1 MIFSFIVRYS
11 HETLFGDVDYRI
23 QIFSTLTEFVDIK
36 LVNLLSTL
44 PIFHM
49 LRDNILMT
57 IIRITYGSKI
67 NFETLKFIRLTL
79 EYKKRYDMADG
90 NLLIQIR

>member
-1 MIFSFIVRYS
+1 M
-11 HETLFGDVDYRI
+11 
-23 QIFSTLTEFVDIK
+23 FSTLTEFVDIK

-57 IIRITYGSKI
+57 IRITYGSKI

-79 EYKKRYDMADG
+79 DMIWLVG
-90 NLLIQIR
+90 IY